1 MNDTLAVT
9 PHQAARPA
17 TPGLAEVLR
26 QLRTKPLRGFAVAVP
41 RGIIGAWRERIRFRW
56 DLEQMSK
63 ANPHLIDDIGLT
75 RRQFEAEIVKPFWQ
89 R

>member
-56 DLEQMSK
+56 ELAQLLKGE
-63 ANPHLIDDIGLT
+63 PHFIDDIGLT
-75 RRQFEAEIVKPFWQ
+75 KRQVEAEIVKPFWQ